1 MNPRTAHRS
10 THRLASLGTILALLL
25 LIAAPVAPAAGVTGP
40 DVVITKNADASSINS
55 SSTLHYTLTARNTGD
70 ASATGVVV
78 TDNSIDFNDL
88 QITGLATTQGSCSPV
103 GAQNDVTCAIGTLAA
118 LTGQAIV
125 TITAQSKQSTCD
137 GTVRNS
143 ARVAA
148 GNEPAANQTNNSSM
162 PVVVVTITDCS
173 GTPTAGVDVTIT
185 KHASASTI
193 AANGAALTYT
203 LTANNDGTQATANGA
218 VLRVTDNS
226 IDFNDLQITGVTTSA
241 GSCTVSALNDV
252 SCTLPPLA
260 AGANHTITVHALSK
274 AAGVCDGTVRN
285 SANVYAS
292 DEPPAN
298 RDNNSST
305 PTTVVT
311 ITGCTA
317 PPPDTTPPT
326 GTFTINAS
334 APIAYGAVV
343 RLYLDGHDTGGTSAL
358 PANTR
363 VSNSAAASGGVLVL
377 GATYAYSATQIW
389 NLTAAAYG
397 GTSSLGTKTVFV
409 QYQDA
414 AGNWSS
420 ITTDTITMVADA
432 VNTCSAA
439 KTAPIRPK
447 AVWQYDQIFSSGDQD
462 WFRFSVTTT
471 GYQMIT
477 LGRPALDYRLDLYS
491 ASCTLIATSNNSG
504 TGFERLY
511 RSLPAGTYLVRAAG
525 TSATLHSL
533 LTYGILFQSLPEAA
547 VVLTRTSWIDGAG
560 LHVVGEVLNN
570 TAIKRRVTITVTY
583 YNASNVVL
591 GTKSATAF
599 RNPLNPRRA
608 SGFEVLRAVP
618 SGYHHYAFAVSVAA
632 ISTGVINLAVSP
644 GSPSGSTFPGSARNT
659 TAATVHNGE
668 AQLILYEAFGRAIDV
683 AQGTTSPTTLAA
695 GASGSFSLVADHQAG
710 LNRIVITAS
719 ATP

>member
-1 MNPRTAHRS
+1 VNPRTAHRS
-10 THRLASLGTILALLL
+10 THRLASLGWILALLL

-40 DVVITKNADASSINS
+40 DVVITKSADASSINS

-88 QITGLATTQGSCSPV
+88 QITGLSTTQGSCSPV
-103 GAQNDVTCAIGTLAA
+103 GAQNDITCAIGTLNPAQ
-118 LTGQAIV
+118 QAV
-125 TITAQSKQSTCD
+125 VGITAQSKQSTCD

-148 GNEPAANQTNNSSM
+148 GNEPAANQTNNSST

-193 AANGAALTYT
+193 AANGAALNYT

-241 GSCTVSALNDV
+241 GSCTVSTLNDV

-260 AGANHTITVHALSK
+260 AGANHTITIHASSK

-292 DEPPAN
+292 DEPPGN

-326 GTFTINAS
+326 GTFTINAN

-363 VSNSAAASGGVLVL
+363 VSNSADASGGVLVL
-377 GATYAYSATQIW
+377 GATYPYGATQIW

-397 GTSSLGTKTVFV
+397 GTASLGTKTVFV

-432 VNTCSAA
+432 ANTCAAA

-447 AVWQYDQIFSSGDQD
+447 AAWQYDQIFASGDQD
-462 WFRFSVTTT
+462 WFRFSVTTA

-477 LGRPALDYRLDLYS
+477 LGRPAMDYRLDLFS
-491 ASCTLIATSNNSG
+491 SSCTLLATSNTSG

-511 RSLPAGTYLVRAAG
+511 RTLPIGTYFVRAAG
-525 TSATLHSL
+525 TKAATYDL
-533 LTYGILFQSLPEAA
+533 LTYGILFQSLSEAA
-547 VVLTRTSWIDGAG
+547 LVLTRTAWIDGAG

-570 TAIKRRVTITVTY
+570 TAFKRKVTITVTY

-591 GTKSATAF
+591 GTTSAIAF
-599 RNPLNPRRA
+599 RNPLNLRSS

-618 SGYHHYAFAVSVAA
+618 SGFHHYTVAVTVAA
-632 ISTGVINLAVSP
+632 AGDGGINLPVTP
-644 GSPSGSTFPGSARNT
+644 GSPSGSIYPGSAKNT
-659 TAATVHNGE
+659 TTATVHNGE
-668 AQLILYEAFGRAIDV
+668 AQLILYDAFGRTIDV
-683 AQGTTSPTTLAA
+683 AQGATSPITLPA
-695 GASGSFSLVADHQAG
+695 GASGTFSLVADHQLG